1 MATKNR
7 TATNGTAETATPT
20 EAEASTLELVAP
32 QVTEPQADEQTDET
46 TAQAAALTE
55 DAETDFE
62 SDDFGANEANE
73 AVGDSSTAEV
83 SAVLFVPTALLSQQD
98 AIALLNAA
106 NHDLVE
112 LLEPLLNADPMQK
125 QLEKLVAKKAGLTET
140 EAAAWSQSVRQLLE
154 DKKRA
159 SQSLIRSLIA

>member
-7 TATNGTAETATPT
+7 TVTNGTAETATPT
-20 EAEASTLELVAP
+20 EAEASTLELAAP

-46 TAQAAALTE
+46 TAQAAALTG

-62 SDDFGANEANE
+62 SDDFGANEA
-73 AVGDSSTAEV
+73 VGDSSTAEV
-83 SAVLFVPTALLSQQD
+83 SAMLFVPTALLSQQD

-106 NHDLVE
+106 NHDLVG

-140 EAAAWSQSVRQLLE
+140 AAAAWSQSVRQLLE